1 MFSKGPNQLELATR
15 KLQLL
20 GLKSNT
26 NLLCLFV
33 SRGGWVS
40 GFTPV
45 PAFAWRTCSYFLW
58 FEFYCRW
65 KWSTYLVCTVWA
77 SWKLLMRRDHLTPEN
92 NISSD
97 SARNSVITCNYVK
110 LRHVS
115 HTPEHGNIARRAE
128 GSWFLS
134 SWYDVPLSLSC
145 KIIQRIQVWHVLF
158 KLFAG
163 PLLWI

>member
-1 MFSKGPNQLELATR
+1 MFACFKGGMCIRVYP
-15 KLQLL
+15 
-20 GLKSNT
+20 GFP
-26 NLLCLFV
+26 LFA
-33 SRGGWVS
+33 R
-40 GFTPV
+40 
-45 PAFAWRTCSYFLW
+45 RTCSYFLW
-58 FEFYCRW
+58 FEFYSRW

-145 KIIQRIQVWHVLF
+145 KIIQRIQVWQVFVQIICRVAADAMNPHRNCL
-158 KLFAG
+158 
-163 PLLWI
+163 PYMT